1 MNKRYYEHTLPI
13 IRGSLSNTYL
23 EIKGLK
29 RVFKLKKGNNT
40 LKLDDPNPDMLPVE
54 VMDFYSIT
62 YPELT
67 TATPHGPLIEEDCA
81 VYEFKTTIGTKG

>member
-1 MNKRYYEHTLPI
+1 MA
-13 IRGSLSNTYL
+13 L

-54 VMDFYSIT
+54 VMDFYSMT
-62 YPELT
+62 YPPPHRMAPSSRK
-67 TATPHGPLIEEDCA
+67 TARSMSSKRP
-81 VYEFKTTIGTKG
+81 

>member
-1 MNKRYYEHTLPI
+1 MALD
-13 IRGSLSNTYL
+13 
-23 EIKGLK
+23 IKGIK

-54 VMDFYSIT
+54 VMDFYSMT

-67 TATPHGPLIEEDCA
+67 TASVYGPECEDDSV
-81 VYEFKTTIGTKG
+81 VYRFNTTIGTKG

>member
-1 MNKRYYEHTLPI
+1 MA
-13 IRGSLSNTYL
+13 L

-54 VMDFYSIT
+54 VMDFYSMT
-62 YPELT
+62 YPDHRH
-67 TATPHGPLIEEDCA
+67 TAWPPHRGRLR
-81 VYEFKTTIGTKG
+81 GL

>member
-1 MNKRYYEHTLPI
+1 
-13 IRGSLSNTYL
+13 
-23 EIKGLK
+23 
-29 RVFKLKKGNNT
+29 
-40 LKLDDPNPDMLPVE
+40 MLPVE

-81 VYEFKTTIGTKG
+81 VYEFKTTIGTKDDGHEKEKDKKRKRHAGNYQNNRYGNWPAISSTRRNRQPTSAGG

>member
-1 MNKRYYEHTLPI
+1 MA
-13 IRGSLSNTYL
+13 L

-67 TATPHGPLIEEDCA
+67 TPHRMAPSSR
-81 VYEFKTTIGTKG
+81 KTARSMSSKRP

>member
-1 MNKRYYEHTLPI
+1 MA
-13 IRGSLSNTYL
+13 L

-54 VMDFYSIT
+54 VMEY
-62 YPELT
+62 ELS
-67 TATPHGPLIEEDCA
+67 AQHGA
-81 VYEFKTTIGTKG
+81 GF

>member
-1 MNKRYYEHTLPI
+1 MA
-13 IRGSLSNTYL
+13 L

-67 TATPHGPLIEEDCA
+67 TATRGRLR
-81 VYEFKTTIGTKG
+81 GL

>member
-1 MNKRYYEHTLPI
+1 MA
-13 IRGSLSNTYL
+13 L

-67 TATPHGPLIEEDCA
+67 TSTPHGPLIVEGGADNE
-81 VYEFKTTIGTKG
+81 YKMTKGTKG

>member
-1 MNKRYYEHTLPI
+1 MKSKDSKSIQTE
-13 IRGSLSNTYL
+13 
-23 EIKGLK
+23 
-29 RVFKLKKGNNT
+29 KGNNT

>member
-1 MNKRYYEHTLPI
+1 MA
-13 IRGSLSNTYL
+13 L

-29 RVFKLKKGNNT
+29 RVFKLKKNGET
-40 LKLDDPNPDMLPVE
+40 LRLDAPNPEMTVNN
-54 VMDFYSIT
+54 VMDFYSMT

-67 TATPHGPLIEEDCA
+67 TATPHGPVMEDDCA

>member
-1 MNKRYYEHTLPI
+1 MA
-13 IRGSLSNTYL
+13 L

-62 YPELT
+62 YPS
-67 TATPHGPLIEEDCA
+67 
-81 VYEFKTTIGTKG
+81 